1 MLRISP
7 PSRSLLSSMA
17 SGAPRGWLP
26 TLAQRVASV
35 RAVFNPPVR
44 HVSRFPHGSRNMAIS
59 SRVKGKE
66 LGKPDRR
73 MDNEENRA
81 AIEEFIAHYG
91 DGGPANNDDGS
102 KISMYGDEDV
112 YRTIDPSGAVKDV
125 GDGEDEKDQGV
136 SKVSDDNA
144 YEEFTDCEDN
154 YPRDGSV
161 RWTAL
166 RRSSHHD
173 GSIYCTRGTFGSGWK
188 NDYRIADRN
197 ETRLEAMMLSDPN
210 KDCIL
215 VDGTCRWHR
224 AQSMLQ
230 IFSVKLAKISVV
242 DGPVQLY
249 GYIAARDLVD
259 PLLNYIVNIGR
270 DDPIT
275 VEKGSLIETTGPK
288 RGIELSC
295 NVLIEYDMRIKTGE
309 QEKGDLQLIDGVSI
323 VDELLTSSN
332 PWTNRIHGD
341 CGAIDI
347 TQMCIDYAFE
357 ATVEVVISEVQSSF
371 DLLLSCFTSGLHEEI
386 RLFDGVI
393 GKSLGL
399 RRHVLAV
406 RKGKCMDLKFKVG
419 FGSDCC
425 TEHCRS
431 FEATNHGCSS
441 EQIKMESALVLV
453 KVTWSSLEYSL
464 N

>member
-1 MLRISP
+1 
-7 PSRSLLSSMA
+7 MA

-35 RAVFNPPVR
+35 RAVLNPPVR

-136 SKVSDDNA
+136 SK
-144 YEEFTDCEDN
+144 
-154 YPRDGSV
+154 
-161 RWTAL
+161 
-166 RRSSHHD
+166 
-173 GSIYCTRGTFGSGWK
+173 GTFGSGWK